1 MINLRSD
8 NESKVFPEILDYMS
22 KVNNEI
28 SKAYGEDKITKKA
41 KSLITDFF
49 ETEVEVLFLVSGTAA
64 NSISLSAIC
73 PPFGSIFCSDNAHIN
88 LDECGAPEFYS
99 GGAKL
104 IPIKT
109 INGLLSANSLNT
121 KIKNMGTHGVHEMLP
136 SAISIT
142 QTSELGTVYSPD
154 HIKNI
159 SSLAKKNNLKI
170 HMDGARFANACA
182 FLKCT
187 PAKMT
192 WKSGVDILS
201 LGATKNGA
209 LSCEL
214 VVVFNKKI
222 FAHIDRR
229 QKRSGH
235 LLSKQKFIAAQII
248 KWIEND
254 RWLQAAN
261 EANNKTREIIT
272 ILKKNKKINII
283 YPVES
288 NMIFAEIPLDLEL
301 HLKKNNLEF
310 YNWPSKKNTLRFVIS
325 WNFENQDIDLIKNIL
340 KKNLV

>member
-187 PAKMT
+187 PAEIT

-214 VVVFNKKI
+214 VVVFKKNL

-325 WNFENQDIDLIKNIL
+325 WNFKDQDIDLIKNIL
-340 KKNLV
+340 KKI